1 MWDLDLQDFQAAEAR
16 ERLSR
21 DVREAVPREAP
32 ANQREERVTLAG
44 GPAGRWPHAESRDA
58 GGEGGGETALL
69 TSQGPPLAEE
79 ETEAQF
85 SVWASPRPDYL
96 LGHVHPQPALCC
108 PVGRHVS
115 GSP

>member
-1 MWDLDLQDFQAAEAR
+1 M
-16 ERLSR
+16 
-21 DVREAVPREAP
+21 
-32 ANQREERVTLAG
+32 TLAG

-96 LGHVHPQPALCC
+96 LGHVHPQPATPALQAPGLC
-108 PVGRHVS
+108 PLPLPLGSSQAVRERVGLKVS
-115 GSP
+115 LPDGL